1 MRYRSPIRYQQISH
15 DQNCTTLIDLRIKY
29 MFNHSLEHLKN
40 IRYRNINCTPDFFVK
55 LCGFTY
61 MYTDMYH
68 MIIIKGY
75 PFTKSDI
82 TNK

>member
-1 MRYRSPIRYQQISH
+1 MFSH
-15 DQNCTTLIDLRIKY
+15 P
-29 MFNHSLEHLKN
+29 LEHLKN
-40 IRYRNINCTPDFFVK
+40 IRYRNINCTLDFFVN

-61 MYTDMYH
+61 MYTHMYH
-68 MIIIKGY
+68 IKGY